1 MINPSIRIVTDS
13 ACDVPP
19 ALTKQLDITVIPVY
33 VNIGQESYLDGVE
46 LTRDEFYQNLPQY
59 DPYPTTAAPSA
70 GTFTAVYQQLA
81 DEGAT
86 DIISVHIAGSL
97 SATCQAA
104 HLGAESVTGANVHI
118 FDSQQITLGGGLL
131 ALTAAELAVAGHAV
145 PEILAHLERLRPN
158 TRVFGMLDTL
168 ESLRRSGRV
177 SWAQFGFGTLLQI
190 KPIMVIH
197 EGEVTVA
204 ARVRTKSRSQQTM
217 LAMVEELAPFERL
230 GVIHVAAPEAAAAL
244 WQKAQQLF
252 PMEGEIP
259 ITAITPAIGAHLG
272 LGAVGFACIR
282 QIGKK

>member
-1 MINPSIRIVTDS
+1 MNKSPIRIVTDS
-13 ACDVPP
+13 ACDVP
-19 ALTKQLDITVIPVY
+19 ASLAEQLGITVVPVY

-46 LTRDEFYQNLPQY
+46 LTRDDFYQNLPHY

-70 GTFTAVYQQLA
+70 GAFTAVYQQLA
-81 DEGAT
+81 DEGVT
-86 DIISVHIAGSL
+86 DIISVHIASSL

-104 HLGAESVTGANVHI
+104 HLGAESVNGANIHV

-131 ALTAAELAVAGHAV
+131 ALTAAELAAAGHAV
-145 PEILAHLERLRPN
+145 PDILGQLEWRRPH

-190 KPIMVIH
+190 KPIMVVH

-217 LAMVEELAPFERL
+217 LAMIEELSPFERL
-230 GVIHVAAPEAAAAL
+230 GVIHVAAPEAAADL
-244 WQKAQQLF
+244 WQKARQLF
-252 PMEGEIP
+252 PIEQEIP

-272 LGAVGFACIR
+272 LGAVGFACI
-282 QIGKK
+282 KHEV